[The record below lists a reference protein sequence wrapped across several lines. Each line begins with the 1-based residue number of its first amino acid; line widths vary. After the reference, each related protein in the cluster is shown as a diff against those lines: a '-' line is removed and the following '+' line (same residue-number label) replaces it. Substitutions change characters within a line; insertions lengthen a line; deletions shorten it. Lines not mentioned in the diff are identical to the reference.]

1 MNESPQ
7 TSDEVL
13 AAGTAQDSG
22 GQVQSDSAIVHD
34 HADDRKQLETFKAIL
49 ALHGVALF
57 ELADDTF
64 LATKWNLTRPL
75 RDLHAVASFVRQIG
89 GAM

>member
-1 MNESPQ
+1 MAAAD
-7 TSDEVL
+7 DEVL
-13 AAGTAQDSG
+13 AAGTAQDFG
-22 GQVQSDSAIVHD
+22 DQAQSDIEIVHH
-34 HADDRKQLETFKAIL
+34 HADDRKQLETFKAVL

-57 ELADDTF
+57 ELADDSF

-75 RDLHAVASFVRQIG
+75 RDLHAVASFVRQMIG